1 MHVFVRVREREKRQ
15 AAKPASFR
23 SSQAKVGIPTEFIS
37 GTRRCRVATFLG
49 NVERARGCMFYGS
62 SYEIEERKHCAE
74 EDILVIPSISTS
86 SVGPLGVMH
95 LPRLWLKNLLFSAD
109 RREEA
114 GSSACLAPDYKH
126 TTGTFDRMVMEAR
139 IVGIDSDQMLAYFQS
154 AKPSYLQFEAWV
166 QTHAAHLGEDVIADL
181 NQRYRD
187 SLMSES
193 GAEIRRAELGL
204 TDDTVRQGILLNDL
218 DDWSALHHELNEPG
232 KR

>member
-1 MHVFVRVREREKRQ
+1 M
-15 AAKPASFR
+15 
-23 SSQAKVGIPTEFIS
+23 
-37 GTRRCRVATFLG
+37 
-49 NVERARGCMFYGS
+49 
-62 SYEIEERKHCAE
+62 
-74 EDILVIPSISTS
+74 IPSISTS

-109 RREEA
+109 R
-114 GSSACLAPDYKH
+114 LAPDYKH
-126 TTGTFDRMVMEAR
+126 TTGTFDRMVMEAL
-139 IVGIDSDQMLAYFQS
+139 GIDPDQMLAYFQS